1 MFYLKKL
8 KSKQIKSKAS
18 RNKERIKARE
28 EIKET
33 ENRKKQTKS
42 MQVKGYFLKSSIKLI
57 KLQLQ

>member
-33 ENRKKQTKS
+33 ENRKK
-42 MQVKGYFLKSSIKLI
+42 
-57 KLQLQ
+57 